1 MPKNMPKT
9 KTTFYEKH
17 GVDEALFLLGVAAIE
32 IGSPY
37 PSEYG
42 KGISYYARAIYGGY
56 ELYDESGNRFEYVR
70 DNTGNAARIEA
81 AIYDGIDDDVD
92 NEEEE

>member
-1 MPKNMPKT
+1 MQKA

-17 GVDEALFLLGVAAIE
+17 GVDEALFLFGVAVIK

-42 KGISYYARAIYGGY
+42 KGISYYARSVYGGY
-56 ELYDESGNRFEYVR
+56 DLYDEDSNKVAHVR
-70 DNTGNAARIEA
+70 ANTGNAARIVA
-81 AIYDGIDDDVD
+81 AIYGGIDDDVD
-92 NEEEE
+92 NEEG